1 MDQLLETPDE
11 VVNACADAARL
22 APVDPP
28 VNLAPDPIT
37 PGVPAW
43 HRFESEAW
51 AIGEKVRRSLSE
63 RPVLRRHAAVQR
75 AILDAVNTPH
85 LKRGR
90 QAFVMALGFS
100 AAAPHAAALV
110 PLLADPDVHGHVI
123 DTLLKMRVHSYDAAV
138 RPLLDAE
145 HAWIRRLARRYVVRS
160 AVAS

>member
-1 MDQLLETPDE
+1 
-11 VVNACADAARL
+11 
-22 APVDPP
+22 
-28 VNLAPDPIT
+28 
-37 PGVPAW
+37 
-43 HRFESEAW
+43 
-51 AIGEKVRRSLSE
+51 
-63 RPVLRRHAAVQR
+63 
-75 AILDAVNTPH
+75 
-85 LKRGR
+85 
-90 QAFVMALGFS
+90 MALGFS